1 MHKKMSEKYTD
12 ALIDNNYYSVLT
24 LFQEQSVAQLH
35 KVAQQ
40 IVKGCVSSHPGIYFI
55 QEEK

>member
-55 QEEK
+55 